1 MCKFFDS
8 KDEKLTEKA
17 FSQSLIISI
26 ISILLCVVALC
37 SMTFAWFIGE
47 AKISDN
53 VIVSGSFD
61 LVITVTKDGTEL
73 PIEADPDKEGVLIC
87 NISEGGTYT
96 VILKLKEG
104 SSVKGHCLVKVG
116 NDEYRHTDA
125 IFKRNSS
132 ESDSAQNF
140 TFTVTVSGGTAIVFE
155 PRWGM
160 VVEPDIENGGAYP
173 SVNNAGEENS

>member
-1 MCKFFDS
+1 MHKLFDS

-37 SMTFAWFIGE
+37 SMTFAWFVGGAE
-47 AKISDN
+47 SSSN
-53 VIVSGSFD
+53 VLASGSFD
-61 LVITVTKDGTEL
+61 LVITVTKDGNEL
-73 PIEADPDKEGVLIC
+73 PLEPDTNKEGALIC

-116 NDEYRHTDA
+116 NDEYRHTAA

-132 ESDSAQNF
+132 ENYSEQDF
-140 TFTVTVSGGTAIVFE
+140 IFTVTVSGGTAIVFE

-160 VVEPDIENGGAYP
+160 VAEPDIENGGAYP
-173 SVNNAGEENS
+173 SLNNAGEENS